1 MNMYYEDIN
10 ILFFV
15 YKKLNKLKIK
25 YIEDLNKRFYNVDF
39 MNVYC
44 FIFLKQRF
52 IFLYVQ
58 GIFLK
63 VEYIIN

>member
-44 FIFLKQRF
+44 FIFLK
-52 IFLYVQ
+52 
-58 GIFLK
+58 
-63 VEYIIN
+63 